1 MSAPPPLTPSALVA
15 GSAGQIMRDLTGA
28 LRDARAALTRET
40 DPERQTGLRRLI
52 EEVRARA
59 APISAYYAKVC
70 LDMAIRDRPVAATP
84 GRAPAKGPRS
94 RDPLGQVDLADL
106 GFRFAEALSRFD
118 PRIHGD
124 EVARHEMLEVL
135 ISEFVIPDPRPQA

>member
-1 MSAPPPLTPSALVA
+1 MSAPDPLTPSALVA
-15 GSAGQIMRDLTGA
+15 GNTGHIMLELTGA

-40 DPERQTGLRRLI
+40 DPERQTGLCRLI

-59 APISAYYAKVC
+59 APVSAHYARAC
-70 LDMAIRDRPVAATP
+70 IDMALRDRPEVERPP
-84 GRAPAKGPRS
+84 GMTAE
-94 RDPLGQVDLADL
+94 DPLGRVDLVDL